1 MSAAKCQAFTFAAD
15 NAATRDRAYAVWRA
29 AHKTR
34 LAAGDDPV
42 TAIEHAYRIELL
54 FWVLSAVMGQRTT

>member
-1 MSAAKCQAFTFAAD
+1 MSAAKCQLFAGAAD
-15 NAATRDRAYAVWRA
+15 HATQRRAYDVWRA
-29 AHKTR
+29 AHRAR

-54 FWVLSAVMGQRTT
+54 FWVLSDVMGRRTP

>member
-1 MSAAKCQAFTFAAD
+1 MSAAKCRPFVLSAD
-15 NAATRDRAYAVWRA
+15 HATQRRAYAVWRA
-29 AHKTR
+29 AHKAR

-54 FWVLSAVMGQRTT
+54 FWVLSVVTGRRTP

>member
-1 MSAAKCQAFTFAAD
+1 MSAAKCQLFASAAD
-15 NAATRDRAYAVWRA
+15 HATQRRAYDVWRA

-34 LAAGDDPV
+34 LVAGDDPV
-42 TAIEHAYRIELL
+42 TAIDHAYRIELL